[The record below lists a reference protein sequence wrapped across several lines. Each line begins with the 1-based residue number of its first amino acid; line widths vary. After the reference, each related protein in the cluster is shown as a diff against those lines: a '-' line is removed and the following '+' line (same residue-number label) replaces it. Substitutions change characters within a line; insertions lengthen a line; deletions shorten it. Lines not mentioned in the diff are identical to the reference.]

1 MPPVLPFNVFAHH
14 CGRCL
19 CRSSNWVA
27 WLQKSG
33 AFARLRSWPSGSV
46 ARSVDL
52 DPRCLNMPQKSLE
65 HLKRLVDVSCCLL
78 LVEHGSHCVGH
89 DQWTNLFALLGWRHK
104 ISKKCNGRISD
115 SGRSLSLQRDR
126 MWLIVI
132 IYSPGFAWIFLL
144 ILISSCTSRTWCHM
158 NLIWASFCPR
168 TSGPEMCTVGM
179 SSLKM
184 FEGVVLL
191 LLLSCAPPLHQ
202 RTAKKRMTICQVT
215 AQVKTHA
222 WDTSVR
228 DPSAT
233 YVRLFLGEVNA
244 YLQKLE
250 EEERH
255 KMTEKDDYAQSF
267 WSLAMHRQTMPSWEQ
282 VRPST
287 QYQNI
292 SKRSCILLQRLL
304 HVLHHGHVRPC
315 FLNLHTCLMLH
326 LATVSFVEQL

>member
-1 MPPVLPFNVFAHH
+1 MVAEERRVRQVEELAIRQ
-14 CGRCL
+14 RCKV
-19 CRSSNWVA
+19 CWPRSS
-27 WLQKSG
+27 
-33 AFARLRSWPSGSV
+33 
-46 ARSVDL
+46 
-52 DPRCLNMPQKSLE
+52 MPQHASEKSRTS
-65 HLKRLVDVSCCLL
+65 KTVSWCLL

-202 RTAKKRMTICQVT
+202 RTAKKKNDHLPSYSASEDTRVRYIGQRSVGHICPLISWWGQCISAKAGRGRT
-215 AQVKTHA
+215 A
-222 WDTSVR
+222 
-228 DPSAT
+228 
-233 YVRLFLGEVNA
+233 
-244 YLQKLE
+244 
-250 EEERH
+250 
-255 KMTEKDDYAQSF
+255 
-267 WSLAMHRQTMPSWEQ
+267 
-282 VRPST
+282 
-287 QYQNI
+287 
-292 SKRSCILLQRLL
+292 
-304 HVLHHGHVRPC
+304 
-315 FLNLHTCLMLH
+315 
-326 LATVSFVEQL
+326 